1 VLTLVE
7 VKTGRSVRVAT
18 RNEVIKRN
26 QESNSEDTHGRM
38 AAPTADCRVLLA
50 RGMGMGAY
58 ESLQQAGIRPVVTH
72 VADNDAAAQ
81 AYLAGTLTNHFER
94 LHGSVVT
101 FAVGREERDAMTDAP
116 LVSAITLI
124 RTLPC
129 LADPG
134 KIIVIGET
142 DAALDGVLP
151 LLNAILPNVVSYHP
165 FSGVMTLRRRP
176 GLITLYP
183 DKVMITQV
191 ADVEEGLALLAAMR
205 DLLNQTW
212 ARREEIQPR
221 HTARR
226 VPRPLDVYELLPR
239 TNCRACGEATCM
251 AFAFG
256 LLESRHRPAECP
268 SLADLAFV
276 AQRQA
281 LGQMLDQAEEGAG
294 ERNRNAL

>member
-1 VLTLVE
+1 M
-7 VKTGRSVRVAT
+7 
-18 RNEVIKRN
+18 
-26 QESNSEDTHGRM
+26 SE
-38 AAPTADCRVLLA
+38 
-50 RGMGMGAY
+50 
-58 ESLQQAGIRPVVTH
+58 
-72 VADNDAAAQ
+72 
-81 AYLAGTLTNHFER
+81 
-94 LHGSVVT
+94 
-101 FAVGREERDAMTDAP
+101 TDEP
-116 LVSAITLI
+116 LVGAITLT

-142 DAALDGVLP
+142 DAAIDGVLP
-151 LLNAILPNVVSYHP
+151 LLNAVLPIVISYHP

-191 ADVEEGLALLAAMR
+191 ADVAEGLALLAAMR

-212 ARREEIQPR
+212 SRRDEIEPKPEG
-221 HTARR
+221 RR

-256 LLESRHRPAECP
+256 LLESRHRPEECP
-268 SLADLAFV
+268 HLADPTFT

-281 LGQMLDQAEEGAG
+281 LAEMLDQVEAGAG
-294 ERNRNAL
+294 ERNLHAL

>member
-1 VLTLVE
+1 M
-7 VKTGRSVRVAT
+7 SV
-18 RNEVIKRN
+18 
-26 QESNSEDTHGRM
+26 
-38 AAPTADCRVLLA
+38 TAD
-50 RGMGMGAY
+50 
-58 ESLQQAGIRPVVTH
+58 S
-72 VADNDAAAQ
+72 
-81 AYLAGTLTNHFER
+81 
-94 LHGSVVT
+94 
-101 FAVGREERDAMTDAP
+101 

-142 DAALDGVLP
+142 DAAIDGVLP

-165 FSGVMTLRRRP
+165 LSGVMTLRRRP

-191 ADVEEGLALLAAMR
+191 ADVDEGLALLAAIR

-212 ARREEIQPR
+212 ARRDEIQPR
-221 HTARR
+221 PEGRR

-256 LLESRHRPAECP
+256 LLESRHWPEECP
-268 SLADLAFV
+268 SLADPAYA

-281 LGQMLDQAEEGAG
+281 LADMLSDTIEAAG
-294 ERNRNAL
+294 RPNLNAL

>member
-1 VLTLVE
+1 M
-7 VKTGRSVRVAT
+7 SV
-18 RNEVIKRN
+18 
-26 QESNSEDTHGRM
+26 
-38 AAPTADCRVLLA
+38 TAD
-50 RGMGMGAY
+50 
-58 ESLQQAGIRPVVTH
+58 S
-72 VADNDAAAQ
+72 
-81 AYLAGTLTNHFER
+81 
-94 LHGSVVT
+94 
-101 FAVGREERDAMTDAP
+101 

-142 DAALDGVLP
+142 DAAIDGVLP

-165 FSGVMTLRRRP
+165 LSGVMTLRRRP

-191 ADVEEGLALLAAMR
+191 ADVDEGLALLAAIR

-212 ARREEIQPR
+212 ARRDEIQPR
-221 HTARR
+221 PESRR

-256 LLESRHRPAECP
+256 LLESRHWPEECP
-268 SLADLAFV
+268 SLADPAYA

-281 LGQMLDQAEEGAG
+281 LADMLSDTIEAAG
-294 ERNRNAL
+294 RPNLNALY

>member
-1 VLTLVE
+1 
-7 VKTGRSVRVAT
+7 
-18 RNEVIKRN
+18 
-26 QESNSEDTHGRM
+26 M
-38 AAPTADCRVLLA
+38 
-50 RGMGMGAY
+50 
-58 ESLQQAGIRPVVTH
+58 
-72 VADNDAAAQ
+72 ND
-81 AYLAGTLTNHFER
+81 E
-94 LHGSVVT
+94 
-101 FAVGREERDAMTDAP
+101 P
-116 LVSAITLI
+116 LVGAIALTRI
-124 RTLPC
+124 LPC

-142 DAALDGVLP
+142 NAAIDGVLP

-165 FSGVMTLRRRP
+165 FAGTMTLRRRP

-221 HTARR
+221 ATGRR
-226 VPRPLDVYELLPR
+226 VPRPLDVYELLPH
-239 TNCRACGEATCM
+239 TNCKGCGEATCM

-256 LLESRHRPAECP
+256 LLASRHHTQECP
-268 SLADLAFV
+268 PLADPTYA

-281 LGQMLDQAEEGAG
+281 LAEMLDQVEEGTAPPSLH
-294 ERNRNAL
+294 AL